1 MDATEPSW
9 VKGVEKAAPLLRVS
23 VWLQCLPL
31 ALGLVSGFSECC
43 CETCEVSGFT
53 DTSQVLSLR
62 CQAALARL
70 GDQSEAGTPHL
81 ALLALSGVSGGVGL
95 CLGRVLCLGVELS
108 PCELQAGQ
116 ARGSWLRTPTSPLKT
131 DGSWWLNSQPP
142 PLREG
147 NAEGVSPQS
156 PKPQLTYTPSV
167 GPPSHY
173 LPFSSLTGFPVCLLN
188 KFLAP
193 RSLPQVCF

>member
-1 MDATEPSW
+1 MDAMEPSW

-81 ALLALSGVSGGVGL
+81 ALLAEHVFLRALVGIIVINSSGRTQGGDTCNLAVRPTRPYQRDPSLEICVRSTGQ
-95 CLGRVLCLGVELS
+95 GQET
-108 PCELQAGQ
+108 Q
-116 ARGSWLRTPTSPLKT
+116 ARAVCAPSLKVRGNFGKLLQSLSLVIRKMGIMMQPL
-131 DGSWWLNSQPP
+131 
-142 PLREG
+142 
-147 NAEGVSPQS
+147 
-156 PKPQLTYTPSV
+156 
-167 GPPSHY
+167 
-173 LPFSSLTGFPVCLLN
+173 GFHS
-188 KFLAP
+188 AIH
-193 RSLPQVCF
+193 